1 MNTNSKYELA
11 TVQFN
16 KISLISRNLFDN
28 LKVLSSNNKGNES
41 NINESR
47 INNTNV
53 SHAININSSMTN
65 NECMKIKHIDL
76 INQLSSLKNDQISN
90 FLDKNRDDF
99 LQRQYFSLFLEYNN
113 SEVHVIVNNIVQIM
127 NLITFILLSN

>member
-16 KISLISRNLFDN
+16 NISMISGNLFDN
-28 LKVLSSNNKGNES
+28 LKGFNSNNKVNES

-47 INNTNV
+47 IN
-53 SHAININSSMTN
+53 NINSSMTN
-65 NECMKIKHIDL
+65 NECMKIKHIDF

-90 FLDKNRDDF
+90 FLNKNRDDS
-99 LQRQYFSLFLEYNN
+99 LLKQYFSLFLEYNN
-113 SEVHVIVNNIVQIM
+113 SEVFVIVNNIDQIM